1 MAKKKFSQTRTEL
14 YPSENILLRE
24 LLGVWKL
31 RKKRDRKSRRKKK
44 LKERNNNT
52 KQVKPKKNKI
62 HLRIIDS
69 CPYNLYLT
77 WQQTS

>member
-1 MAKKKFSQTRTEL
+1 MAKKFSQTRTEL

-52 KQVKPKKNKI
+52 KQVKPKNKI

-77 WQQTS
+77 